1 MSLRNDEMKF
11 QQEIKRKEQ
20 LATQKIAVSVSK
32 YVNELAK
39 SRGYEMVFEANSAG
53 LLYLKDPV
61 DLTSEVVEKFGKKA
75 KTSKSVKK

>member
-1 MSLRNDEMKF
+1 M
-11 QQEIKRKEQ
+11 
-20 LATQKIAVSVSK
+20 
-32 YVNELAK
+32 NELAK